1 VSKAQEVE
9 SQQSTARTAVPATQ
23 RFVPFSY
30 RVDDAAQLVGVSK
43 TTVWRLIQE
52 GRLPARKLDGS
63 TIIRH
68 EDLTAFID
76 GLPLVRQLAEPS
88 TTPLPAPPPPV
99 PRPVSPPPSPPA
111 PVQQPRP
118 PAEICRTHVQ
128 PKFAQRE
135 PPPAPARP
143 DKQAPYGRGRT
154 GKPLPPPN
162 PNGWGA
168 RTLRRPSEQLAAIV
182 GADTIS
188 RPKALEAIWK
198 HIHANGLQ
206 RSGDLRVIYADDKLR
221 AVAGTDVITMYA
233 LEDLIQ
239 PHLGVIA

>member
-1 VSKAQEVE
+1 MSKLQEVE
-9 SQQSTARTAVPATQ
+9 PQQSTSRTAVPATQ
-23 RFVPFSY
+23 RFVPFAY

-43 TTVWRLIQE
+43 TAVWRLIQE

-88 TTPLPAPPPPV
+88 TTPPLAPPPPV

-118 PAEICRTHVQ
+118 PADLRRTHVQ
-128 PKFAQRE
+128 PKFAQPQ
-135 PPPAPARP
+135 PPPAPTRQ

-154 GKPLPPPN
+154 WKPLPPPN
-162 PNGWGA
+162 PNGWGL
-168 RTLRRPSEQLAAIV
+168 RTLRRPSKQLAAIV
-182 GADTIS
+182 GTDPIS

-198 HIHANGLQ
+198 HIHAGGLQ
-206 RSGDLRVIYADDKLR
+206 RPGDLRIIYADQKLR

-233 LEDLIQ
+233 LEELIR
-239 PHLGVIA
+239 PHLKAIT

>member
-1 VSKAQEVE
+1 MLSCPFYVVTPE
-9 SQQSTARTAVPATQ
+9 Q
-23 RFVPFSY
+23 RFVPLAY

-43 TTVWRLIQE
+43 TTVWRLIKE
-52 GRLPARKLDGS
+52 GGLPARRLDGS

-76 GLPLVRQLAEPS
+76 GLPLVRQLAERSTIPAPVPPPPTPRAAATPPASPS
-88 TTPLPAPPPPV
+88 LVRPPAPPV
-99 PRPVSPPPSPPA
+99 DLQRA
-111 PVQQPRP
+111 P
-118 PAEICRTHVQ
+118 VQ
-128 PKFAQRE
+128 PKFAQPQ
-135 PPPAPARP
+135 PPPAPTRP
-143 DKQAPYGRGRT
+143 DKHAPYGRGRT

-182 GADTIS
+182 GADPIS

-198 HIHANGLQ
+198 HIHAGGLQ
-206 RSGDLRVIYADDKLR
+206 RQGDLRFIYADEKLR

-233 LEDLIQ
+233 LKEVIR
-239 PHLGVIA
+239 PHLGVIK